1 MMIHYLVVI
10 PLFLSIHPE
19 ADHPSKKDHK
29 EHAKVSNKAIS
40 KASILWNQCRINNQ
54 NKPGALKN
62 IISEVATE
70 FNLPTEATLTNVF
83 ERF

>member
-19 ADHPSKKDHK
+19 ANHPSKKDRK
-29 EHAKVSNKAIS
+29 EYAKVLNKAIS

>member
-19 ADHPSKKDHK
+19 ADHPSKKDCK
-29 EHAKVSNKAIS
+29 EHAKVLNKAIS